1 MAMDKEQRDRIQRAS
16 TYKNTK
22 VKNAAG
28 EKVGK
33 VEDIMLNTATGEISY
48 VVLAV
53 DTGFL
58 NMDSKYFAVPW
69 QALKFDTA
77 QEDVFILNVEKEKL
91 KNAPGFDKDNW
102 PDDPQHGFLTEVHN
116 YYGFSRATEPNP
128 PLGKRD
134 TGTIRD
140 RDDTRDPNP
149 KQTNFI

>member
-1 MAMDKEQRDRIQRAS
+1 LTKGYRFISRSSLNGIVVGLKSSNNRNKKQNRMAMDKEQRDRIQRAS

-102 PDDPQHGFLTEVHN
+102 PD
-116 YYGFSRATEPNP
+116 
-128 PLGKRD
+128 
-134 TGTIRD
+134 
-140 RDDTRDPNP
+140 
-149 KQTNFI
+149 